1 MTFKSKIV
9 STSRSTSKA
18 ISSFFFDHLGVA
30 VNCAVNISIVLPTVK
45 KSAVGRGRGRTRGRG
60 GIIGRGGRT
69 GAIMRDFLRISRM
82 SSILL

>member
-18 ISSFFFDHLGVA
+18 ISSFFFDHLGVV